1 MMENTGINYTQNTTG
16 VNVTPPVPRA
26 VPSYEEYAALYG
38 PSAQPITQVSNQAPI
53 QQVQQAPVH
62 SAQVDYNKISVPAD
76 QAVQGI
82 MAPPQPQPDI
92 SDDATNVITLKLD
105 GESLK
110 LLLDANE
117 IFRET
122 IVNLGIKLA
131 SETPVYKQYFKK
143 EALRLTGNVNGV
155 VGAPLG
161 ASANNQ
167 MIVSTTSGS
176 TTGSQVAAVNVAA
189 EPVKKKSAGFGSWG

>member
-1 MMENTGINYTQNTTG
+1 MMETTGVNYTQNTTG
-16 VNVTPPVPRA
+16 VNVTPPHPTRA
-26 VPSYEEYAALYG
+26 VPSYEEYAALYS
-38 PSAQPITQVSNQAPI
+38 PSAQAPAQAPI
-53 QQVQQAPVH
+53 QPVQQAPVH

-76 QAVQGI
+76 QAVQGVI
-82 MAPPQPQPDI
+82 APPQPQPDI

-143 EALRLTGNVNGV
+143 EALRMTGNANGV
-155 VGAPLG
+155 AGTQLG
-161 ASANNQ
+161 AGVVNSNQ
-167 MIVSTTSGS
+167 MTMTTTSGS